1 MSLIERALGKMRN
14 PVPAPGAL
22 PQRPLPVPATETT
35 SGPQLA
41 ITPEMRDQ
49 LGLSLTGGPQHQRSS
64 EFRHIKRQ
72 IMADIR
78 ANPEAR
84 VILVTS
90 SMAGEGKSF
99 TTANLACSLA
109 LEHEHTVLLIDAD
122 AVKPLLTRTLKLA
135 GQPGLME
142 ALAEPARDV
151 ESLVWRTDI
160 PGLSVMSAG
169 GASECTTEYFASS
182 RPRAVLDQLLRVPN
196 RIVLIDSLPMLL
208 TTEAPALLPVASQ
221 ILMVV
226 RAERTAQA
234 AAREALNLIGDRPN
248 VKLVLNGVMRTKLA
262 SYLGYDSGFTYDR
275 ARYSEESK

>member
-1 MSLIERALGKMRN
+1 VSLIERALGKMRTPPAVV
-14 PVPAPGAL
+14 PVAHPARSPAPRSESAAA
-22 PQRPLPVPATETT
+22 PLLT
-35 SGPQLA
+35 
-41 ITPEMRDQ
+41 ITPEMREQ
-49 LGLSLTGGPQHQRSS
+49 LGLALTGGPQHQRSS

-72 IMADIR
+72 LMADIR
-78 ANPEAR
+78 ANPDQR

-99 TTANLACSLA
+99 TTVNLACSLA
-109 LEHEHTVLLIDAD
+109 LEHEHSGLLCVAD
-122 AVKPLLTRTLKLA
+122 AVIPCLTRTLKLN

-142 ALAEPARDV
+142 ALAEPARDA

-160 PGLSVMSAG
+160 PGLSVMGAG

-226 RAERTAQA
+226 RAEKTAQA

-248 VKLVLNGVMRTKLA
+248 VKLVLNGVMRTRLA

-275 ARYSEESK
+275 SRYSEEAK

>member
-1 MSLIERALGKMRN
+1 VSLIERALGKMRTPPAVV
-14 PVPAPGAL
+14 PVAHPPRSHAPRTESAVA
-22 PQRPLPVPATETT
+22 PLLT
-35 SGPQLA
+35 
-41 ITPEMRDQ
+41 ITPEMREQ
-49 LGLSLTGGPQHQRSS
+49 LGLALTGGPQHQRSS

-72 IMADIR
+72 LMADIR
-78 ANPEAR
+78 ANPDER

-99 TTANLACSLA
+99 TTVNLACSLA
-109 LEHEHTVLLIDAD
+109 LEHEHSVLLIDAD
-122 AVKPLLTRTLKLA
+122 AVKPFLTRTLKLN

-142 ALAEPARDV
+142 ALAEPARDA
-151 ESLVWRTDI
+151 ESLVWKTDI
-160 PGLSVMSAG
+160 PGLSVMGSG

-226 RAERTAQA
+226 RAEKTAQA

-248 VKLVLNGVMRTKLA
+248 VKLVLNGVMRTRLA

-275 ARYSEESK
+275 SRYSEEAK

>member
-1 MSLIERALGKMRN
+1 VSLIERALGKMRN
-14 PVPAPGAL
+14 PATAVPVVRPQHSPAPKSENA
-22 PQRPLPVPATETT
+22 AA
-35 SGPQLA
+35 PQLT
-41 ITPEMRDQ
+41 ITPEMREK
-49 LGLSLTGGPQHQRSS
+49 LGLALTGGPQHQRSS

-72 IMADIR
+72 LMADIR
-78 ANPEAR
+78 ANPEER

-99 TTANLACSLA
+99 TTVNLACSLA

-122 AVKPLLTRTLKLA
+122 AVKPLLTRTLKLE

-142 ALAEPARDV
+142 ALAEPARDA

-160 PGLSVMSAG
+160 PGLSVMPAG
-169 GASECTTEYFASS
+169 GASDCTTEYFASS
-182 RPRAVLDQLLRVPN
+182 RPRAVLDQLLRVPD

-226 RAERTAQA
+226 RAEKTAQA
-234 AAREALNLIGDRPN
+234 AAQEALNLIGDRPN
-248 VKLVLNGVMRTKLA
+248 VKLVLNGVTRTKLA